1 MMKHVWDCPNE
12 WIQLDEAGHLNLPEH
27 YAGDPDPDSP
37 AYFINAR
44 FLCYE
49 ETFSDQKDS
58 VNFEMHIIKNHEERH
73 VCITWMLE
81 MTKWIPKSSVGKFWK
96 AFWNSNVIARQK

>member
-44 FLCYE
+44 FLCHE
-49 ETFSDQKDS
+49 EQLRPEDS
-58 VNFEMHIIKNHEERH
+58 VNFEMH
-73 VCITWMLE
+73 
-81 MTKWIPKSSVGKFWK
+81 
-96 AFWNSNVIARQK
+96 